1 MFLDKFKPYVLYI
14 KIGLGVVVISAIT
27 YFINDYLDT
36 KKALKQ
42 QMAMTSTL
50 QSDFKQVGLA
60 YQTTNEIIKKNQEA
74 QSQATA
80 LLGEQMVK
88 YMNANNAQL
97 QTLYSSIGK
106 INLSIIDLTRVVGGT
121 RDSAGVVKDVKLSQE
136 RPNSAP
142 PLTTLSLNY
151 DPNKPL
157 GQAFSGSKWQ
167 NNQEVF
173 KTAFGEWKLKD
184 NGYRVAARLT
194 REVYDGTGKLIGTE
208 EIPLQQAEA
217 QFTPS
222 AFSLGP
228 EIPRFTFTPVIG
240 YDFND
245 KKWKPGALGGYR
257 ISNKADVTGG
267 FVGSTAIV
275 GFGFKFN
282 IKP

>member
-1 MFLDKFKPYVLYI
+1 MFLDKFKPYILYI
-14 KIGLGVVVISAIT
+14 KIGIRVVAIAAIT

-36 KKALKQ
+36 KKELRKQ
-42 QMAMTSTL
+42 KAVTSTL

-60 YQTTNEIIKKNQEA
+60 YQTTNEILKKNQDA
-74 QSQATA
+74 QTQATA

-106 INLSIIDLTRVVGGT
+106 INSSIIDLTRVVGGS
-121 RDSAGVVKDVKLSQE
+121 RDSAGIVKDVKISQE

-157 GQAFSGSKWQ
+157 GQAFTGSKWQ

-173 KTAFGEWKLKD
+173 KTAFGEWKLRD

-194 REVYDGTGKLIGTE
+194 REVYDVTGKLIGTE
-208 EIPLQQAEA
+208 EIPLEQAEA

-222 AFSLGP
+222 AFNLGT
-228 EIPRFTFTPVIG
+228 EIPRFTVTPVVG
-240 YDFND
+240 YDFNE

-257 ISNKADVTGG
+257 LSNRTDITGG
-267 FVGSTAIV
+267 FVGSTAIL